1 MFFKGYDQLKK
12 ITADRLLAKLA
23 REDKEFLP
31 AAISIIETPPSPIR
45 IIFIWT
51 ICLLAT
57 VVLLWGFFGHI
68 DIIAIAQGKVQPQGR
83 VKTIQPVETGRVV
96 AIRVE
101 NGQRVKKGD
110 VLIELDPAEAVADE
124 SASRS
129 AYYSFLG
136 ERIRRKY
143 ALSLVAEQLFFN
155 DTHIEW
161 SNEIP
166 EIVRKREDRVF
177 KADLQQLVSSVQSIN
192 AQLAQKMSEEKRL
205 ETTIISQQAL
215 VETLQQRVDM
225 RKGLFARGSTTK
237 AALIDAMES
246 LQTQLTTLTT
256 QKGQLTETKAAEE
269 VLKKERSKA
278 IDQFTAENEQKLN
291 EAERQIDELE
301 QRTVKAHVKT
311 ERMILV
317 SPIDGRVS
325 GLSITTRNQ
334 VVTTGEELMR
344 IVPDDVSLEIE
355 CYAPNKDIGFI
366 RVGQPVVI
374 KIEAFPFT
382 RFGTLDGVVRKI
394 AYDAIPEPDAQSI
407 EGNPT
412 KSPRTNTMAGAQR
425 VQNLVFPVLV
435 GSERNS
441 MRVDGIDIPLTP
453 GMAVTVE
460 IKTGKRRILEYLFS
474 PLVETTSRAMKER

>member
-1 MFFKGYDQLKK
+1 MSFKFYDHLKK
-12 ITADRLLAKLA
+12 IASDRLLAKSA

-31 AAISIIETPPSPIR
+31 AALSIIETPPSPVR

-57 VVLLWGFFGHI
+57 VVLLWGVFGHI
-68 DIIAIAQGKVQPQGR
+68 DIIAIAQGKIQPQGR
-83 VKTIQPVETGRVV
+83 VKTIQPLETGRVV

-101 NGQRVKKGD
+101 NGQKVKKGD
-110 VLIELDPAEAVADE
+110 VLVELDPAEAVADE

-143 ALSLVAEQLFFN
+143 GLSLVAEQHFFN
-155 DTHIEW
+155 GPHIEW
-161 SNEIP
+161 ASEIP
-166 EIVRKREDRVF
+166 EIVRKREERVL
-177 KADLQQLVSSVQSIN
+177 KADLQQLVSSVQSID
-192 AQLAQKMSEEKRL
+192 AQLAQKMSEAKRL
-205 ETTIISQQAL
+205 EMTIISQQAL

-225 RKGLFARGSTTK
+225 RKALFARGSTTK
-237 AALIDAMES
+237 AALIDAMEA
-246 LQTQLTTLTT
+246 LQTQLTTLTS

-269 VLKKERSKA
+269 VLKKERSKS

-301 QRTVKAHVKT
+301 QRAVKAHVKT

-382 RFGTLDGVVRKI
+382 RFGTLDGVVQKI

-412 KSPRTNTMAGAQR
+412 KTPRTNTMAGAQR

-435 GSERNS
+435 GSERNT
-441 MRVDGIDIPLTP
+441 MGVDGVDIPLTP